1 MLEGCTPFPSELA
14 ERYIREGFWRNE
26 TIPQAIARAAKRRPD
41 TIALIDSTRSIC
53 YSDLL
58 EEAGNLAAL
67 LDHEGIVRGDHVVI
81 QLPNCIDFATF
92 TIACLEIGAIPIM
105 ALPAFR
111 KAELTYLVSFANAK
125 AIAIAP
131 EYRGFDHAALAR
143 QLTAELPIL
152 KSIFSTAPSA
162 GCVSLRERGAGLH
175 QIGSSDSDPYDVALF
190 LLSGGTTGIPKLIPR
205 THADYLYNARE
216 SAIVSGLSNESRI
229 LLALPAEH
237 NFPLA
242 CPGLLGALLTGARAV
257 FCQST
262 KPADLAQVM
271 NRERI
276 THLPC
281 VPAIAIGL
289 LDLPAC
295 TRPELDSLQIITV
308 GGQRLQEHTARSLKR
323 AFPHVAVQQVLGM
336 AEGLL
341 CYTRLDDAENVTFT
355 TQGRALSPA
364 DEIRIVDSDGIDAAP
379 GQVGELWCRGP
390 YTIRGYYRAPER
402 NREAF
407 CSDGYYRSG
416 DLVRLD
422 PSGNLVVEGR
432 IKDLINR
439 GGEKISAEE
448 IEAHLIA
455 HPAIEAAAVVA
466 MPDEMLGEK
475 ACAYLAL
482 RDGETFDL
490 VKMRNFLA
498 ARGVAQY
505 KWPERIEFVR
515 ELPLTNVGKI
525 KKSELRADIA
535 EKIAR
540 ERAAAEEKAV
550 PDRTSG
556 NAGRS

>member
-1 MLEGCTPFPSELA
+1 MLEGCTPFPSEFA
-14 ERYIREGFWRNE
+14 ERYIRAGFWRAE
-26 TIPQAIARAAKRRPD
+26 TIPQALVNAAERRPGA
-41 TIALIDSTRSIC
+41 IALSDSTRSITF
-53 YSDLL
+53 SQLL
-58 EEAGNLAAL
+58 DEAGKLAAL
-67 LDHEGIVRGDHVVI
+67 LDREGIVRGDRVVI
-81 QLPNCIDFATF
+81 QIPNCIDFATF
-92 TIACLEIGAIPIM
+92 TVACLEIGAIPIM

-111 KAELTYLVSFANAK
+111 KAELSYLVSFANAK

-131 EYRGFDHAALAR
+131 DYRGFDHAALAR
-143 QLTAELPIL
+143 ELTAEVPAL
-152 KSIFSTAPSA
+152 KSIFSTTPSA
-162 GCVSLRERGAGLH
+162 GCVSLRELGARHH
-175 QIGSSDSDPYDVALF
+175 QIGSSVHDPYDVALF
-190 LLSGGTTGIPKLIPR
+190 LLSGGTTGMPKLIPR

-216 SAIVSGLSNESRI
+216 SAMVSGLSSESRI

-257 FCQST
+257 FCQAT
-262 KPADLAQVM
+262 KPADLAPIIS
-271 NRERI
+271 RERI

-289 LDLPAC
+289 LDLPASA
-295 TRPELDSLQIITV
+295 RAKLNSLQVITV
-308 GGQRLQEHTARSLKR
+308 SGQRLQEHTGRNLKR
-323 AFPHVAVQQVLGM
+323 AFPHLAVHQVLGM
-336 AEGLL
+336 TEGLL
-341 CYTRLDDAENVTFT
+341 CYTRLDDPENVTFT
-355 TQGRALSPA
+355 TQGRALSSG
-364 DEIRIVDSDGIDAAP
+364 DEIRIVANDGTDAAP

-390 YTIRGYYRAPER
+390 YTIRGYFRAPER

-407 CSDGYYRSG
+407 SSDGYYRTG

-448 IEAHLIA
+448 VEAHLIA
-455 HPAIEAAAVVA
+455 HPSIEAAAVVA
-466 MPDEMLGEK
+466 MPDAMLGEK
-475 ACAYLAL
+475 ACVYLTL
-482 RDGETFDL
+482 RNGEVFELAT
-490 VKMRNFLA
+490 MRNFLA

-505 KWPERIEFVR
+505 KWPERIEVVR

-535 EKIAR
+535 EKIAS
-540 ERAAAEEKAV
+540 ERAAGLVA
-550 PDRTSG
+550 

>member
-1 MLEGCTPFPSELA
+1 MLEGCTPFPPEFA
-14 ERYIREGFWRNE
+14 ERYIRAGFWRAE
-26 TIPQAIARAAKRRPD
+26 TIPQAIVNAAKQRPNA
-41 TIALIDSTRSIC
+41 IALTDSTRSIT
-53 YSDLL
+53 YAQLL
-58 EEAGNLAAL
+58 DEAANLAAL
-67 LDHEGIVRGDHVVI
+67 LDREGIARGDRLVI
-81 QLPNCIDFATF
+81 QLPNCIEFATF
-92 TIACLEIGAIPIM
+92 TVACLEVGAIPIM

-111 KAELTYLVSFANAK
+111 KAELAYLISFANAK
-125 AIAIAP
+125 AIALAP
-131 EYRGFDHAALAR
+131 EYRGFDHAMLAR
-143 QLTAELPIL
+143 EIKSELPVL
-152 KSIFSTAPSA
+152 RSIFSTTPSA
-162 GCVSLRERGAGLH
+162 GCVSLREDGAESH
-175 QIGSSDSDPYDVALF
+175 PIGSSRSDPYDVALF
-190 LLSGGTTGIPKLIPR
+190 LLSGGTTGMPKLIPR

-216 SAIVSGLSNESRI
+216 SAMVSGLTNESRI

-242 CPGLLGALLTGARAV
+242 CPGLLGALLTGARVV

-262 KPADLAQVM
+262 KPADLAQIVS
-271 NRERI
+271 RKRI

-289 LDLPAC
+289 LDIPAA
-295 TRPELDSLQIITV
+295 ELDTLQVITV

-323 AFPHVAVQQVLGM
+323 AFPRLVVQQVLGM

-341 CYTRLDDAENVTFT
+341 CYTRLDDSENVAFK
-355 TQGRALSPA
+355 TQGRALSSG
-364 DEIRIVDSDGIDAAP
+364 DEIRIVDNDGIDAAP
-379 GQVGELWCRGP
+379 GEVGELWCRGP
-390 YTIRGYYRAPER
+390 YTIRGYYRAPQR

-407 CSDGYYRSG
+407 TPDGYYRTG

-439 GGEKISAEE
+439 GGEKINAEE
-448 IEAHLIA
+448 VEAHLIA
-455 HPAIEAAAVVA
+455 HPAIDAAAVIA
-466 MPDEMLGEK
+466 MPDAMLGEK

-482 RDGETFDL
+482 REGAAFDL
-490 VKMRNFLA
+490 AMMRTFLA

-505 KWPERIEFVR
+505 KWPERIELVL

-540 ERAAAEEKAV
+540 ERAIGLDA
-550 PDRTSG
+550 